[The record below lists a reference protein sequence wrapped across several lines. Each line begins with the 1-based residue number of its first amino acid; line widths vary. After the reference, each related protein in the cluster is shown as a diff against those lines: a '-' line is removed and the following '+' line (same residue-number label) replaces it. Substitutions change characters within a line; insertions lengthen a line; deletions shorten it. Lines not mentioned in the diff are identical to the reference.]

1 MSVRENSGRSVGMA
15 VALLL
20 LAGFAAGCHS
30 SGLTSGITVTVTP
43 ASANVALQGTQQFNA
58 TLTNATDETVTWQV
72 NKVTGGTTTCGM
84 ISANGLYTA
93 PSSLPSSTA
102 CPTITI
108 TAISNQDTSAK
119 GTATIT
125 LISGIT
131 ITITP
136 TGALTM
142 GTGEHLSFTATVN
155 GTGTNFLNTVNWL
168 VDTVQGGNSTDGTI
182 CLTGTGPTSTS
193 TPPCNPTTPGDG
205 ATAAI
210 YYAPTTVPTG
220 TITIEAQ
227 SVADTSQTA
236 TATVTLSAAAPPTLS
251 AVSPTLIPQGALFQD
266 LYLTGTNFL
275 STTVVSFGGQP
286 ITALQAASATVLRAR
301 IPGSLLSVA
310 GPYSVAVAQQPMS
323 GMMPGVGASAT
334 VNVVPV
340 RPAGLTP
347 MPANFLQQSPGG
359 SSNLEVDGGYFTPS
373 SSLAYNGTTKNSML
387 VQDTIANLA
396 LGLASTVKNADQRRI
411 TAGIGGVANDLA
423 NAGLF
428 QASVS
433 TPNASPSQ
441 VAVNVT
447 VIPNYAATAS
457 PPAVV
462 NTISALISTPV
473 ALGYDEVLGIPV
485 VVNQGNNTL
494 ALLDSAFTTVI
505 NTIPVGMKP
514 TGVAVDNVRHAALV
528 ADNGSSD
535 VQAVDLV
542 AQAPIGSA
550 VSIPTTMG
558 QGLPYAVGMDNIHG
572 LAIVVGQNATA
583 ATLLNTSGL
592 PANPPTIAGTI
603 AVTTGAKPQVKVL
616 SELGWAIITPGGT
629 GSITV
634 IDLVRSTT
642 VFTAFLSPTAQGVAL
657 DPEHNI
663 LLLADP
669 TTQNAEV
676 FRLTDQSVAGVSLGL
691 GSVATAINPLTNLG
705 LVINPALREA
715 FVLNL
720 NTVTQISTVSLG
732 SDPIAVQIAAD
743 ANVALVADDVDNTV
757 SVISFNPPPMNANPT
772 RLTVGDPQILAI
784 SRSSTVTI
792 AASPN
797 GAVESGNTVTITTS
811 AAHGLTTGDSV
822 LIAGVGQAGYN
833 GLFVVTVTSPT
844 QFTYADSASS
854 LAMSGGGTVVATA
867 PNVVFTSNQ
876 SVPLT
881 VSGAGFA
888 PNAQIRLEGMG
899 SPTVTTTFVN
909 SRMLTAV
916 IPASLLTGPR
926 RVIVDVLN
934 PSTGAL
940 SNVKNLYVLKAVAVG
955 NDPAG
960 VAVDVL
966 SDVAVVANS
975 MDNTASVVDI
985 SPSSPTFGTVLSTVT
1000 VGTTPAGVGILSRLG
1015 RAVIANSGEATATV
1029 LDLTTSPPTSLY
1041 KVPLGAQPS
1050 GVAVDEARGNAVVT
1064 SSGTNSVNVFSM
1076 TVSAAPQPSSS
1087 ATGALPVAVGVASD
1101 LGVAVVATQTGNT
1114 ADVFDISTGSP
1125 TLSISIP
1132 NLQEP
1137 VGVDYDPVTQQ
1148 FLVLE
1153 RAGNAVF
1160 TLNPINDNQ
1169 GTLRTGV
1176 DPSSLAYN
1184 FQASTLLTL
1193 NTASNTLSV
1202 VDLPNSNVTELLPLS
1217 GSTQYALAIHPR
1229 LSLAVVTDS
1238 VNGRVLLLPMPR

>member
-1 MSVRENSGRSVGMA
+1 MA

-30 SGLTSGITVTVTP
+30 TGLTSGITVTVSP
-43 ASANVALQGTQQFNA
+43 ASANIALQGTEQFSA
-58 TLTNATDETVTWQV
+58 ALTNATDETVTWQV

-93 PSSLPSSTA
+93 PSVLPSSTA

-108 TAISNQDTSAK
+108 TAVSNQDNNAK

-136 TGALTM
+136 TGSLTM

-155 GTGTNFLNTVNWL
+155 GTGTNFVNTVNWL

-193 TPPCNPTTPGDG
+193 TPPCNPATPGDG
-205 ATAAI
+205 STAAI
-210 YYAPTTVPTG
+210 YYAPTTQPSG

-236 TATVTLSAAAPPTLS
+236 TATITLTALVAPTLS
-251 AVSPTLIPQGALFQD
+251 SVSPTLIPQGALFQD

-275 STTVVSFGGQP
+275 STTTVTFGGQP
-286 ITALQAASATVLRAR
+286 ISAIQAASATVLRAR
-301 IPGSLLSVA
+301 VPGALLAAA
-310 GPYSVAVAQQPMS
+310 GPQTVVAADQMGTS
-323 GMMPGVGASAT
+323 TKGIT

-347 MPANFLQQSPGG
+347 IPSNFLQQSPGG
-359 SSNLEVDGGYFTPS
+359 TSNLEVDGGYYTPVS
-373 SSLAYNGTTKNSML
+373 SVAYNGTTKASSL
-387 VQDTIANLA
+387 VQDTIADVA
-396 LGLASTVKNADQRRI
+396 LGLATTVTNADQRRI
-411 TAGIGGVANDLA
+411 SAGIGGVANDLT

-441 VAVNVT
+441 AAVNVT
-447 VIPNYAATAS
+447 VIPNYAASAS

-462 NTISALISTPV
+462 NTISAQISTPV

-494 ALLDSAFTTVI
+494 ALLDSGFTTVI
-505 NTIPVGMKP
+505 NTISVGMKP
-514 TGVAVDNVRHAALV
+514 TGVAVDNMRHAALV
-528 ADNGSSD
+528 VDNGSSD

-542 AQAPIGSA
+542 GQVAIGAA
-550 VSIPTTMG
+550 VSIPSG
-558 QGLPYAVGMDNIHG
+558 QGPPYAVGMDNVHA
-572 LAIVVGQNATA
+572 LAVVVGQNATS
-583 ATLLNTSGL
+583 ATLLDTSGL
-592 PANPPTIAGTI
+592 PANPPAIIGTI
-603 AVTTGAKPQVKVL
+603 AVSTGAKPQVKVL
-616 SELGWAIITPGGT
+616 PDLGWAIITPGGT
-629 GSITV
+629 GSLTV

-642 VFTAFLSPTAQGVAL
+642 VLTAFLSPTTQGVAL
-657 DPEHNI
+657 DAEHKI

-669 TTQNAEV
+669 TTQNAEI

-691 GSVATAINPLTNLG
+691 GSVAAAINPFTNVG
-705 LVINPALREA
+705 LVINPAQREA

-720 NTVTQISTVSLG
+720 NTVTQIGTVALG
-732 SDPIAVQIAAD
+732 SDPLAAQIAAD
-743 ANVALVADDVDNTV
+743 ANVALVADDVDSTV
-757 SVISFNPPPMNANPT
+757 SVISFNPANKNPT
-772 RLTVGDPQILAI
+772 RASVGDPQILQI
-784 SRSSTVTI
+784 TCP
-792 AASPN
+792 AALP
-797 GAVESGNTVTITTS
+797 AV
-811 AAHGLTTGDSV
+811 TTGC
-822 LIAGVGQAGYN
+822 
-833 GLFVVTVTSPT
+833 PT
-844 QFTYADSASS
+844 
-854 LAMSGGGTVVATA
+854 MIVSGTA
-867 PNVVFTSNQ
+867 AAA
-876 SVPLT
+876 VPLT
-881 VSGAGFA
+881 VIGAGFA
-888 PNAQIRLEGMG
+888 PNAQVRLEAMG

-909 SRMLTAV
+909 SRMLTAM
-916 IPASLLTGPR
+916 IPVSLLNGGPR
-926 RVIVDVLN
+926 RIIVDVLN

-960 VAVDVL
+960 VAVDVQ
-966 SDVAVVANS
+966 SDVAVVANN
-975 MDNTASVVDI
+975 MDNTASIVDI
-985 SPSSPTFGTVLSTVT
+985 NPSSPTFATVLSTVT
-1000 VGTTPAGVGILSRLG
+1000 VGTAPQGVGILSRMG
-1015 RAVIANSGEATATV
+1015 RAVIANSGEATASV
-1029 LDLTTSPPTSLY
+1029 LDLTTSPPTTLY
-1041 KVPLGAQPS
+1041 KVPLGAQPT

-1076 TVSAAPQPSSS
+1076 TVNAAPQPSSS
-1087 ATGALPVAVGVASD
+1087 ATDSLPVAVGVAPD

-1114 ADVFDISTGSP
+1114 AEIYDISSGSP
-1125 TLSISIP
+1125 TLSNSIQ

-1137 VGVDYDPVTQQ
+1137 VGVDYDPVSQE

-1160 TLNPINDNQ
+1160 TVNPINDNQ

-1184 FQASTLLTL
+1184 FQGSTLLTL

-1202 VDLPNSNVTELLPLS
+1202 VDLPNSNVTDLLPLS

-1238 VNGRVLLLPMPR
+1238 ANGRVLLLPLPR